1 METTDSE
8 ALEELPEDIRILV
21 NQWLEPTDW
30 EMHFVTQS
38 TEITNQI
45 ILSGYLLGLL
55 TNQWKGGKQENNI

>member
-8 ALEELPEDIRILV
+8 ALEELPEDVRILV

-30 EMHFVTQS
+30 EMHLVTQS
-38 TEITNQI
+38 TGIINQI

-55 TNQWKGGKQENNI
+55 TNQ